1 MSRRTP
7 TPSPATRTR
16 TARKSNTQAKSL
28 ITETASLVHDPNGID
43 LSYTDMA
50 IPEPAMFLN
59 RELGWLSFNQRVLE
73 EARDPSVPLLERVRF
88 MAISASNLDE
98 FFEVRV
104 AGLQA
109 QYYDNV
115 EPQDVASDGMGPY
128 AQMIEIATKAHAFV
142 NEQYSAWFEDL
153 RPALA
158 KKGIQILAP
167 DDLNEEQNAWL
178 DKYYDNWVFP
188 VLTPLAIDPAHPFPH
203 LHNKAL
209 NLILRLEGQN
219 QEQVRTLFAV
229 LQVPSVLPRLV
240 KLPQADKSSVDMPQ
254 FVFLE
259 DVIGPRLGSLFG
271 GFKVS
276 SRAAFRVTRNSDL
289 AVQETEIKSSLIST
303 IEETLRRRK
312 CSRMLW
318 IWMKGTFTG

>member
-1 MSRRTP
+1 
-7 TPSPATRTR
+7 
-16 TARKSNTQAKSL
+16 
-28 ITETASLVHDPNGID
+28 
-43 LSYTDMA
+43 MA

-115 EPQDVASDGMGPY
+115 EPQDAASDGMGPY

-142 NEQYSAWFEDL
+142 NDQYSTWFEDL

-178 DKYYDNWVFP
+178 DKYYDNWVFSGSDPSGHRSSPP
-188 VLTPLAIDPAHPFPH
+188 VSAPSQQGFESDSQAGRAESGTGE
-203 LHNKAL
+203 
-209 NLILRLEGQN
+209 NL
-219 QEQVRTLFAV
+219 VRRVASAERSPT
-229 LQVPSVLPRLV
+229 
-240 KLPQADKSSVDMPQ
+240 
-254 FVFLE
+254 
-259 DVIGPRLGSLFG
+259 FG
-271 GFKVS
+271 EVASG
-276 SRAAFRVTRNSDL
+276 R
-289 AVQETEIKSSLIST
+289 
-303 IEETLRRRK
+303 
-312 CSRMLW
+312 
-318 IWMKGTFTG
+318 